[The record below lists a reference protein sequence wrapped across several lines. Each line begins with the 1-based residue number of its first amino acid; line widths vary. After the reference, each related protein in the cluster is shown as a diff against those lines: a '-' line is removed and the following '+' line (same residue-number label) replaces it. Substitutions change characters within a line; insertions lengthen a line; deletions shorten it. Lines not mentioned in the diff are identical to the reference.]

1 VAAAIDAMDKIL
13 NTIPTLSPK
22 KFDAMWRLFEELM
35 ANRKYFSMLTLA
47 IMYDCLINQ
56 I

>member
-1 VAAAIDAMDKIL
+1 MAAAIDAMDKIL
-13 NTIPTLSPK
+13 DTIPTLSPK
-22 KFDAMWRLFEELM
+22 KFDALCNLFEEIV

-47 IMYDCLINQ
+47 TMYDCLINQ